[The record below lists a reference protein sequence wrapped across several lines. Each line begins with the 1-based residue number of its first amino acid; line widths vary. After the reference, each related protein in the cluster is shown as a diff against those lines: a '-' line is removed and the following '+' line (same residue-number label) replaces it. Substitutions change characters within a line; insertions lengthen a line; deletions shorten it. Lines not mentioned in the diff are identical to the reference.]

1 MRNEFNI
8 FAPSTKSVLN
18 RLRQSL
24 SPGLDR
30 IGSLFASSGLS
41 PNFWTALSL
50 IFAAASS
57 LIYMS
62 SMSSLGLN
70 WYLSSLAGSVMLL
83 ISGFFDIV
91 DGCVA
96 RTTKRSSKRGA
107 YLDSVFDKISES
119 IIFISIAL
127 GGLANPIISQAAL
140 SLSLLVSY
148 TRAKSEAVGI
158 ELKGIGIGERAERLL
173 IVGILGLVPLEGI
186 LQFALVLVCIFAGI
200 TLCHRVVFTLRKL

>member
-1 MRNEFNI
+1 
-8 FAPSTKSVLN
+8 VLD

-24 SPGLDR
+24 NPGLDR
-30 IGSLFASSGLS
+30 MGSLFASSGLS

-50 IFAAASS
+50 IFAVASG

-62 SMSSLGLN
+62 SASSLGLN
-70 WYLSSLAGSVMLL
+70 WYMSSLAGSVMLL

-96 RTTKRSSKRGA
+96 RAAKRSSKKGA

-119 IIFISIAL
+119 LIFIGIAL

-148 TRAKSEAVGI
+148 TRAKAEAVGI
-158 ELKGIGIGERAERLL
+158 ELRGIGIGERAERLL
-173 IVGILGLVPLEGI
+173 LIGILGLIPLEGI
-186 LQFALVLVCIFAGI
+186 LQFAVFLVCIFAGI
-200 TLCHRVVFTLRKL
+200 TLCQRVVFTVRKL